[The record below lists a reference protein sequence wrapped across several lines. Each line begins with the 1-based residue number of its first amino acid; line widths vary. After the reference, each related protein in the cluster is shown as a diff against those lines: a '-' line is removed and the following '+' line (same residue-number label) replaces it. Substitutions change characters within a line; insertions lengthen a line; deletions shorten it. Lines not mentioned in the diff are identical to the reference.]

1 MSQQLTMTPFLRSV
15 LRVDAVLSALT
26 AAAMLLDTERLAG
39 WAGLPPGLVLAVGA
53 GLVPWAALLAWL
65 AGRGAVARAAIGAVV
80 ALNFLWVLDCAL
92 VAFGVFGAP
101 HGPGIAVAVVQAVGA
116 FVVTE
121 LEWLGLKRAPLVPAM
136 RGAFAG

>member
-1 MSQQLTMTPFLRSV
+1 MSQLTMTPFLRRV

-26 AAAMLLDTERLAG
+26 AAVMLVGAEPLATWTG
-39 WAGLPPGLVLAVGA
+39 LPAGLVQGIGA
-53 GLVPWAALLAWL
+53 ALVPWAALLAWL
-65 AGRGAVARAAIGAVV
+65 ASRATVARTAIGAVV

-92 VAFGVFGAP
+92 LAFGAFGAP
-101 HGPGIAVAVVQAVGA
+101 QGPGMAFAAVQAVGA

-121 LEWLGLKRAPLVPAM
+121 LEWLGLKRAPAAPMM

>member
-1 MSQQLTMTPFLRSV
+1 MTKLTMTPFLRGV

-26 AAAMLLDTERLAG
+26 AAAMLLDAERLAG
-39 WAGLPPGLVLAVGA
+39 WTGLPPGLVLAVGA

-65 AGRGAVARAAIGAVV
+65 AGRVAVARAAIGTVV
-80 ALNFLWVLDCAL
+80 ALNFLWVIDCAL
-92 VAFGVFGAP
+92 VAFGAFGSP
-101 HGPGIAVAVVQAVGA
+101 QGLGIAVAVVQAVGA

-121 LEWLGLKRAPLVPAM
+121 LEWLGLKRAPNAAAM